1 MADMTARASGRP
13 FILAETNLDPR
24 LRGDDGG
31 GVWGEHGGART

>member
-1 MADMTARASGRP
+1 MANMTVHTSDRP

-31 GVWGEHGGART
+31 GGRVDLGEGGA